1 MQTMT
6 ELPAKLI
13 PVLRAFGR
21 LPKGEWETLR
31 GGHINETLH
40 LRLRSECGMME
51 DKVLQRLNTHVFPDP
66 VGVMENIT
74 LVTAHLRS
82 KGAATL
88 IYDAAQDGRNFCR
101 DQDGGFWRLCD
112 YVPSVS
118 YTSGAGPSVVEGAGE
133 AFGAF
138 QQHLSDFPAEKLHDT
153 IPHFHDTPARFANL
167 RQTIAAHPAGAMAV
181 QPELNWLQSIEAE
194 ACHLCEL
201 QAQGKLPLRVTHN
214 DAKIANVLFAPDTG
228 HPLMVI
234 DLDTVMPGLVAY
246 DFGDAVRTA
255 ACAVPEDEPDTAR
268 VRLDL
273 SVYEAFARGFLRQ
286 IAGSLTVR
294 EMETL
299 SLGCFAVTVE
309 QAVRFL
315 DDHLQ
320 GDHYYRVSYP
330 GHNLVRARCQIA
342 LAKDMQKHR
351 GEMQAIAAG
360 QVVSI
365 EKGHSTR

>member
-21 LPKGEWETLR
+21 FPKGEWETLG

-40 LRLRSECGMME
+40 LRLHSECCVME

-138 QQHLSDFPAEKLHDT
+138 S
-153 IPHFHDTPARFANL
+153 
-167 RQTIAAHPAGAMAV
+167 
-181 QPELNWLQSIEAE
+181 SI
-194 ACHLCEL
+194 
-201 QAQGKLPLRVTHN
+201 
-214 DAKIANVLFAPDTG
+214 
-228 HPLMVI
+228 
-234 DLDTVMPGLVAY
+234 
-246 DFGDAVRTA
+246 
-255 ACAVPEDEPDTAR
+255 
-268 VRLDL
+268 
-273 SVYEAFARGFLRQ
+273 
-286 IAGSLTVR
+286 
-294 EMETL
+294 
-299 SLGCFAVTVE
+299 
-309 QAVRFL
+309 
-315 DDHLQ
+315 
-320 GDHYYRVSYP
+320 
-330 GHNLVRARCQIA
+330 CQISRRRSCMTPFRTFMIRQPD
-342 LAKDMQKHR
+342 LPIFGR
-351 GEMQAIAAG
+351 RLRRTLPGPWRY
-360 QVVSI
+360 SP
-365 EKGHSTR
+365 S